1 MKAFDPSLASPFR
14 LDWLVPMDALT
25 GDDYTRAVAEK
36 AEAILRSARFVA
48 EHQTAT
54 PTDIEVRVW
63 VEAATA
69 PGCVSVTWE
78 PGFHA
83 FGFHL
88 LDETLKE
95 RLACIVFRDY
105 PCLDGEASDAQADD
119 ILRAAFAAVREGEER
134 DARTLADRLRE
145 AERSVRV
152 PVIDPTIDSGIEP

>member
-14 LDWLVPMDALT
+14 LEWLVPMDALT
-25 GDDYTRAVAEK
+25 MDDYSRAVAEK
-36 AEAILRSARFVA
+36 AEAILRSARFIA
-48 EHQTAT
+48 GHQTAT

-69 PGCVSVTWE
+69 PGCVSITWE

-95 RLACIVFRDY
+95 RLACIVFRDH
-105 PCLDGEASDAQADD
+105 PCIDAEASDAQADD
-119 ILRAAFAAVREGEER
+119 ILRAAFSSLRDGEAR
-134 DARTLADRLRE
+134 DATAMADRMRE
-145 AERSVRV
+145 AERTVRI
-152 PVIDPTIDSGIEP
+152 PVVDHTVDPGIEP